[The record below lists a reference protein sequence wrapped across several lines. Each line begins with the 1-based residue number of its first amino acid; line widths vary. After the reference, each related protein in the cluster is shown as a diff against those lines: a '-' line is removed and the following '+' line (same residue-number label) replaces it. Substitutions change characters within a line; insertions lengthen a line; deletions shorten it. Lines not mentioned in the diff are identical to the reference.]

1 MLVPDHRFDRPLLF
15 NPGKRPSDA
24 FILNEQGILLPDY
37 HFDFSRVDNN
47 RVDCQFS
54 NEYMEANS
62 AVMDR
67 DDAGRCARVVGTNA
81 DNTFYLSRGA
91 FLITGQNP
99 LYTGHF
105 AVVFSGYIKPGS
117 VRGCSLAQWVSSN
130 YGVAIYVN
138 GGFNGSE
145 FYDDAENL
153 GFYIRGTTA
162 ERPYIN
168 APNTITQPGYYC
180 IGIARLGTRTYV
192 LACNGVI
199 VGEYSAGSNVSFNVG
214 GSKRFRV
221 MSLGTS
227 ALSASNVLTDGRAH
241 YVSIYNQNPVSREQ
255 LCKLTAN
262 PFIAMR

>member
-1 MLVPDHRFDRPLLF
+1 M
-15 NPGKRPSDA
+15 
-24 FILNEQGILLPDY
+24 NEQGILLPDY

-54 NEYMEANS
+54 NEYMVANS

-67 DDAGRCARVVGTNA
+67 DDAGRCAKVVGTNA
-81 DNTFYLSRGA
+81 DNTFYLSRDGL
-91 FLITGQNP
+91 LITGQNP

-117 VRGCSLAQWVSSN
+117 VRVCTLAQWVFNS
-130 YGVAIYVN
+130 YGLLIYVN
-138 GGFNGSE
+138 GGYNGSE

-153 GFYIRGTTA
+153 GFYIKSVVGVI
-162 ERPYIN
+162 PYIN
-168 APNTITQPGYYC
+168 VPNTITQPGYYY

-199 VGEYSAGSNVSFNVG
+199 VGEYSASSNVSLDVVG
-214 GSKRFRV
+214 VKRFRV
-221 MSLGTS
+221 MSLGYNES
-227 ALSASNVLTDGRAH
+227 SVSRVLTDGRAH